1 LLAMQNL
8 TTEAPFGLLR
18 AGSGTEKRKF
28 MIPFLIRQLR
38 IDDERMKKTSDE
50 RQIPLIRKK
59 RE

>member
-1 LLAMQNL
+1 MQNL
-8 TTEAPFGLLR
+8 TTEAPFGSLR
-18 AGSGTEKRKF
+18 ADSGREKRKF